1 MPAAAVVVRLRTTAS
16 PVAVAAAVGAR
27 AGGEDRHLLTVGGV
41 GYLQNL
47 SVAHYGGCCWR
58 RQGREEEED
67 SDELLDEREQNRKE
81 EEEGVDAVQ
90 N

>member
-1 MPAAAVVVRLRTTAS
+1 MPAVAVVVRLRTTAS
-16 PVAVAAAVGAR
+16 PVAAAAAVGAR

-67 SDELLDEREQNRKE
+67 SDELLDEREQNRRRRC
-81 EEEGVDAVQ
+81 
-90 N
+90 